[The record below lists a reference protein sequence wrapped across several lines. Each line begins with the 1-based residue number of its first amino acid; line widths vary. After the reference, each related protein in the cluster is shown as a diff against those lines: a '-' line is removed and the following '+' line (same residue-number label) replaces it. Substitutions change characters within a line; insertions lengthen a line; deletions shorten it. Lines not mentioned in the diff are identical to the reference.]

1 MIVLDP
7 NGEKLNL
14 MPLNVGPSHPA
25 THGCLRFMAAMDGET
40 IVASVEEIGY
50 LHRGFEKMVERGTW
64 QQVVPYTDRLNYCS
78 AIMNNI
84 AFCRAVENMFQVEIP
99 ERCKVLRVIVNELSR
114 INDHFVCVA
123 AAFQDLG
130 GTTPFMYAFNP
141 REEIMCIWEKLTGAR
156 LTNSFARIG
165 GLSRDSYAGF
175 EQDVLAALNSTEKA
189 LKDLHACL
197 DRNRI
202 FLDRTVGIGKISA
215 EKAISYGWT
224 GPCLRAS
231 GVASDLRKDEP
242 YYDYE
247 TYDWEVVVGTQGDCN
262 DRLQVRLAEIEE
274 SVKIVR
280 QALKRLTPGPVDLV
294 DPRIRVPSH
303 KLAYQD
309 MEGLIGRFKSVY
321 EGIRVPEGEYYCG
334 SECANGELGFTII
347 SDGSGHPY
355 RIKVRRSLLH
365 SMNSSKAVS
374 WLTPWPCFRVST
386 LLLENLT
393 DERTYYWRCPICLE
407 QSFEVRPSGAAD

>member
-84 AFCRAVENMFQVEIP
+84 AFCRAVENMFGVEIP
-99 ERCKVLRVIVNELSR
+99 ERSKVLRVIVNELSR

-165 GLSRDSYAGF
+165 GLYRDSYEGF

-280 QALKRLTPGPVDLV
+280 QALKRLAPGPVDIV

-355 RIKVRRSLLH
+355 RIKVRPPCLTQFAAFHELVEGGLLAD
-365 SMNSSKAVS
+365 SMAV
-374 WLTPWPCFRVST
+374 L
-386 LLLENLT
+386 
-393 DERTYYWRCPICLE
+393 
-407 QSFEVRPSGAAD
+407 SGLNIIAGELDR

>member
-7 NGEKLNL
+7 NGERLNL

-64 QQVVPYTDRLNYCS
+64 QQVIPYTDRLNYCS

-84 AFCRAVENMFQVEIP
+84 AFCRAVENMFGVELT

-156 LTNSFARIG
+156 LTNSYARIG
-165 GLSRDSYAGF
+165 GLYRDSYEGF
-175 EQDVLAALNSTEKA
+175 EADVLAALESTEKA

-280 QALKRLTPGPVDLV
+280 QALLRLTPGPVDIV
-294 DPRIRVPSH
+294 DPRIRVPAH

-334 SECANGELGFTII
+334 SECANGELGFTIV

-355 RIKVRRSLLH
+355 RIKVRPPCLTQFAAFHELVEGGQLAD
-365 SMNSSKAVS
+365 SMAV
-374 WLTPWPCFRVST
+374 L
-386 LLLENLT
+386 
-393 DERTYYWRCPICLE
+393 
-407 QSFEVRPSGAAD
+407 SGLNIIAGELDR

>member
-1 MIVLDP
+1 MIVLDK
-7 NGEKLNL
+7 NGDKLNL

-25 THGCLRFMAAMDGET
+25 THGCLRFLAAMDGET

-84 AFCRAVENMFQVEIP
+84 AYCRAVENMFGVEIP

-165 GLSRDSYAGF
+165 GLYRDSYEGF
-175 EQDVLAALNSTEKA
+175 EQDVLAALDSTEKA

-215 EKAISYGWT
+215 ERAISYGWT
-224 GPCLRAS
+224 GPCLRAC

-280 QALKRLTPGPVDLV
+280 QALKRLAPGPVDIV
-294 DPRIRVPSH
+294 DPRIRVPAH

-334 SECANGELGFTII
+334 SECANGELGFTIV

-355 RIKVRRSLLH
+355 RIKVRPPCLTQFAAFHELVEGGQLAD
-365 SMNSSKAVS
+365 SMAV
-374 WLTPWPCFRVST
+374 L
-386 LLLENLT
+386 
-393 DERTYYWRCPICLE
+393 
-407 QSFEVRPSGAAD
+407 SGLNIIAGELDR

>member
-1 MIVLDP
+1 MIVRDS
-7 NGEKLNL
+7 NGETLDL

-25 THGCLRFMAAMDGET
+25 THGCLRFLAAMDGET

-84 AFCRAVENMFQVEIP
+84 AYCRAVENMFGVEIT

-156 LTNSFARIG
+156 LTNSYSRIG
-165 GLSRDSYAGF
+165 GLSRDSYDGF
-175 EQDVLAALNSTEKA
+175 EQDVLAALGSVEKA

-215 EKAISYGWT
+215 ERAISYGWT
-224 GPCLRAS
+224 GPCLRAC

-280 QALKRLTPGPVDLV
+280 QALKRLTPGPIDIV
-294 DPRIRVPSH
+294 DPRIRVPAH

-334 SECANGELGFTII
+334 SECANGELGFTIV

-355 RIKVRRSLLH
+355 RIKVRPPCLTQFAAFHELVEGGQLAD
-365 SMNSSKAVS
+365 SMAV
-374 WLTPWPCFRVST
+374 L
-386 LLLENLT
+386 
-393 DERTYYWRCPICLE
+393 
-407 QSFEVRPSGAAD
+407 SGLNIIAGELDR

>member
-1 MIVLDP
+1 MIVLDR

-64 QQVVPYTDRLNYCS
+64 QQVLPYTDRLNYCS

-84 AFCRAVENMFQVEIP
+84 AFCRAVENMFGVELP

-156 LTNSFARIG
+156 LTNSYARIG
-165 GLSRDSYAGF
+165 GLYRDSYDGF
-175 EQDVLAALNSTEKA
+175 ERDVLAALDSTEKA

-280 QALKRLTPGPVDLV
+280 QALKRLAPGPVDIV
-294 DPRIRVPSH
+294 DPRIRVPAH

-334 SECANGELGFTII
+334 SECANGELGFTIV

-355 RIKVRRSLLH
+355 RIKVRPPCLTQFAAFHDLVEGGQLAD
-365 SMNSSKAVS
+365 SMAV
-374 WLTPWPCFRVST
+374 L
-386 LLLENLT
+386 
-393 DERTYYWRCPICLE
+393 
-407 QSFEVRPSGAAD
+407 SGLNIIAGELDR

>member
-25 THGCLRFMAAMDGET
+25 THGCLRFLAAMDGET

-64 QQVVPYTDRLNYCS
+64 QQVLPYTDRLNYCS

-84 AFCRAVENMFQVEIP
+84 AFCRTVETMFGIELP

-156 LTNSFARIG
+156 LTNSYARIG
-165 GLSRDSYAGF
+165 GLYRDSYDGF
-175 EQDVLAALNSTEKA
+175 ENDVLAALDSTEKA

-215 EKAISYGWT
+215 ERAISYGWT

-262 DRLQVRLAEIEE
+262 DRLQVRMAEIEE

-280 QALKRLTPGPVDLV
+280 QALKRLAPGPVDIV
-294 DPRIRVPSH
+294 DPRIRVPAH

-321 EGIRVPEGEYYCG
+321 EGIRVPEGEFYCG
-334 SECANGELGFTII
+334 SECANGELGFTIV

-355 RIKVRRSLLH
+355 RIKVRPPCLTQFAAFHELVEGGQLAD
-365 SMNSSKAVS
+365 SMAV
-374 WLTPWPCFRVST
+374 L
-386 LLLENLT
+386 
-393 DERTYYWRCPICLE
+393 
-407 QSFEVRPSGAAD
+407 SGLNIIAGELDR

>member
-14 MPLNVGPSHPA
+14 RPLNVGPSHPA
-25 THGCLRFMAAMDGET
+25 THGCLRFLAAMDGET

-64 QQVVPYTDRLNYCS
+64 QQVLPYTDRLNYCS

-84 AFCRAVENMFQVEIP
+84 AFCRAVETMFGIDLP

-114 INDHFVCVA
+114 INDHFVCIA

-156 LTNSFARIG
+156 LTNSYARIG
-165 GLSRDSYAGF
+165 GLYRDSYDGF
-175 EQDVLAALNSTEKA
+175 ENDVLAALDSTEKA

-262 DRLQVRLAEIEE
+262 DRLQVRMAEIEE

-280 QALKRLTPGPVDLV
+280 QALKRLAPGPVDIV
-294 DPRIRVPSH
+294 DPRIRVPAH

-321 EGIRVPEGEYYCG
+321 EGIRVPEGEFYCG
-334 SECANGELGFTII
+334 SECANGELGFTIV

-355 RIKVRRSLLH
+355 RIKVRPPCLTQFAAFHELVEGGQLAD
-365 SMNSSKAVS
+365 SMAV
-374 WLTPWPCFRVST
+374 L
-386 LLLENLT
+386 
-393 DERTYYWRCPICLE
+393 
-407 QSFEVRPSGAAD
+407 SGLNIIAGELDR

>member
-25 THGCLRFMAAMDGET
+25 THGCLRFLAAMDGET

-165 GLSRDSYAGF
+165 GLSRDSYEGF

-294 DPRIRVPSH
+294 DPRIRVPAH

-355 RIKVRRSLLH
+355 RIKVRPPCLTQFAAFHELVEGGLLAD
-365 SMNSSKAVS
+365 SMAV
-374 WLTPWPCFRVST
+374 L
-386 LLLENLT
+386 
-393 DERTYYWRCPICLE
+393 
-407 QSFEVRPSGAAD
+407 SGLNIIAGELDR

>member
-1 MIVLDP
+1 MIVLDK

-84 AFCRAVENMFQVEIP
+84 AYCRAVETMFGIELP
-99 ERCKVLRVIVNELSR
+99 ERTKVLRVIVNELSR

-165 GLSRDSYAGF
+165 GLYRDSYEGF
-175 EQDVLAALNSTEKA
+175 ESDVLAALDSTEKA

-280 QALKRLTPGPVDLV
+280 QALKRLAPGPVDIV
-294 DPRIRVPSH
+294 DPRIRVPAH

-309 MEGLIGRFKSVY
+309 MEGLIGRFTSVY

-334 SECANGELGFTII
+334 SECANGELGFTIV

-355 RIKVRRSLLH
+355 RIKVRPPCLTQFAAFHDLVEGGQLAD
-365 SMNSSKAVS
+365 SMAV
-374 WLTPWPCFRVST
+374 L
-386 LLLENLT
+386 
-393 DERTYYWRCPICLE
+393 
-407 QSFEVRPSGAAD
+407 SGLNIIAGELDR

>member
-1 MIVLDP
+1 MIVLDK
-7 NGEKLNL
+7 NGERLNL

-25 THGCLRFMAAMDGET
+25 THGCLRFLAAMDGET

-50 LHRGFEKMVERGTW
+50 LHRGFEKMVDRGTW
-64 QQVVPYTDRLNYCS
+64 QQVIPYTDRLNYCS

-84 AFCRAVENMFQVEIP
+84 AFCRAVENMFGVEIT

-156 LTNSFARIG
+156 LTNSYARIG
-165 GLSRDSYAGF
+165 GLYRDSYDGF
-175 EQDVLAALNSTEKA
+175 EKDVLAALDSTEKA

-224 GPCLRAS
+224 GPCLRAC

-280 QALKRLTPGPVDLV
+280 QALKRLAPGPVDIV
-294 DPRIRVPSH
+294 DPRIRVPAH

-334 SECANGELGFTII
+334 SECANGELGFTIV

-355 RIKVRRSLLH
+355 RIKVRPPCLTQFAAFHELVEGGQLAD
-365 SMNSSKAVS
+365 SMAV
-374 WLTPWPCFRVST
+374 L
-386 LLLENLT
+386 
-393 DERTYYWRCPICLE
+393 
-407 QSFEVRPSGAAD
+407 SGLNIIAGELDR

>member
-25 THGCLRFMAAMDGET
+25 THGCLRFLTAMDGET

-84 AFCRAVENMFQVEIP
+84 AFCRAVENMFGVEIP

-114 INDHFVCVA
+114 INDHFVCIA

-156 LTNSFARIG
+156 LTNSYARIG
-165 GLSRDSYAGF
+165 GLYRDSYDGF
-175 EQDVLAALNSTEKA
+175 ENDVLAALDSTEKA

-280 QALKRLTPGPVDLV
+280 QALKRLAPGPVDIV
-294 DPRIRVPSH
+294 DPRIRVPAH

-355 RIKVRRSLLH
+355 RIKVRPPCLTQFAAFHELVEGGLLAD
-365 SMNSSKAVS
+365 SMAV
-374 WLTPWPCFRVST
+374 L
-386 LLLENLT
+386 
-393 DERTYYWRCPICLE
+393 
-407 QSFEVRPSGAAD
+407 SGLNIIAGELDR

>member
-202 FLDRTVGIGKISA
+202 FLDRTVGVGKISA

-280 QALKRLTPGPVDLV
+280 QALKRLAPGPVDLV
-294 DPRIRVPSH
+294 DPRIRVPAH

-321 EGIRVPEGEYYCG
+321 EGVRVPEGEYYCG
-334 SECANGELGFTII
+334 SECANGELGFTIV

-355 RIKVRRSLLH
+355 RIKVRPPCLTQFAAFHELVEGGLLAD
-365 SMNSSKAVS
+365 SMAV
-374 WLTPWPCFRVST
+374 L
-386 LLLENLT
+386 
-393 DERTYYWRCPICLE
+393 
-407 QSFEVRPSGAAD
+407 SGLNIIAGELDR

>member
-25 THGCLRFMAAMDGET
+25 THGCLRFLTAMDGET

-84 AFCRAVENMFQVEIP
+84 AFCRAVENMFGVEIP

-165 GLSRDSYAGF
+165 GLSRDSYEGF

-231 GVASDLRKDEP
+231 GVAADLRKDEP

-280 QALKRLTPGPVDLV
+280 QALKRLAPGPVDIV
-294 DPRIRVPSH
+294 DPRIRVPAH

-355 RIKVRRSLLH
+355 RIKVRPPCLTQFAAFHELVEGGLLAD
-365 SMNSSKAVS
+365 SMAV
-374 WLTPWPCFRVST
+374 L
-386 LLLENLT
+386 
-393 DERTYYWRCPICLE
+393 
-407 QSFEVRPSGAAD
+407 SGLNIIAGELDR

>member
-25 THGCLRFMAAMDGET
+25 THGCLRFLTAMDGET

-64 QQVVPYTDRLNYCS
+64 QQVIPYTDRLNYCS

-84 AFCRAVENMFQVEIP
+84 AFCRAVENMFGVEIP
-99 ERCKVLRVIVNELSR
+99 ERSKVLRVIVNELSR

-165 GLSRDSYAGF
+165 GLYRDSYEGF

-280 QALKRLTPGPVDLV
+280 QALKRLAPGPVDIV
-294 DPRIRVPSH
+294 DPRIRVPAH

-355 RIKVRRSLLH
+355 RIKVRPPCLTQFAAFHELVEGGLLAD
-365 SMNSSKAVS
+365 SMAV
-374 WLTPWPCFRVST
+374 L
-386 LLLENLT
+386 
-393 DERTYYWRCPICLE
+393 
-407 QSFEVRPSGAAD
+407 SGLNIIAGELDR

>member
-1 MIVLDP
+1 MIVLDK
-7 NGEKLNL
+7 NGDKLNL

-25 THGCLRFMAAMDGET
+25 THGCLRFLAAMDGET

-84 AFCRAVENMFQVEIP
+84 AYCRAVENMFGVEIP
-99 ERCKVLRVIVNELSR
+99 ERTKVLRVIVNELSR

-165 GLSRDSYAGF
+165 GLYRDSYEGF
-175 EQDVLAALNSTEKA
+175 EQDVLAALDSTEKA

-215 EKAISYGWT
+215 ERAISYGWT
-224 GPCLRAS
+224 GPCLRAC

-280 QALKRLTPGPVDLV
+280 QALKRLAPGPVDIV
-294 DPRIRVPSH
+294 DPRIRVPAH

-334 SECANGELGFTII
+334 SECANGELGFTIV

-355 RIKVRRSLLH
+355 RIKVRPPCLTQFAAFHELVEGGQLAD
-365 SMNSSKAVS
+365 SMAV
-374 WLTPWPCFRVST
+374 L
-386 LLLENLT
+386 
-393 DERTYYWRCPICLE
+393 
-407 QSFEVRPSGAAD
+407 SGLNIIAGELDR

>member
-165 GLSRDSYAGF
+165 GLYRDSYEGF

-294 DPRIRVPSH
+294 DPRIRVPAH

-334 SECANGELGFTII
+334 SECANGELGFTIV

-355 RIKVRRSLLH
+355 RIKVRPPCLTQFAAFHELVEGGLLAD
-365 SMNSSKAVS
+365 SMAV
-374 WLTPWPCFRVST
+374 L
-386 LLLENLT
+386 
-393 DERTYYWRCPICLE
+393 
-407 QSFEVRPSGAAD
+407 SGLNIIAGELDR

>member
-25 THGCLRFMAAMDGET
+25 THGCLRFLAAMDGET

-84 AFCRAVENMFQVEIP
+84 AFCRAVENMFGVEIP
-99 ERCKVLRVIVNELSR
+99 ERSKVLRVIVNELSR

-165 GLSRDSYAGF
+165 GLSRDSYEGF

-280 QALKRLTPGPVDLV
+280 QALKRLAPGPVDIV

-355 RIKVRRSLLH
+355 RIKVRPPCLTQFAAFHELVEGGLLAD
-365 SMNSSKAVS
+365 SMAV
-374 WLTPWPCFRVST
+374 L
-386 LLLENLT
+386 
-393 DERTYYWRCPICLE
+393 
-407 QSFEVRPSGAAD
+407 SGLNIIAGELDR

>member
-1 MIVLDP
+1 MIVLDK

-78 AIMNNI
+78 SIMNNI
-84 AFCRAVENMFQVEIP
+84 AYCRAVENMFGVEIP

-156 LTNSFARIG
+156 LTNSYARIG
-165 GLSRDSYAGF
+165 GLYRDSYDGF
-175 EQDVLAALNSTEKA
+175 EQDVLAALDSTEKA

-280 QALKRLTPGPVDLV
+280 QALKRLTPGPVDIV
-294 DPRIRVPSH
+294 DPRIRVPAH

-321 EGIRVPEGEYYCG
+321 EGIRVPEGEYYSG

-355 RIKVRRSLLH
+355 RIKVRPPCLTQFAAFHDLVEGGQLAD
-365 SMNSSKAVS
+365 SMAV
-374 WLTPWPCFRVST
+374 L
-386 LLLENLT
+386 
-393 DERTYYWRCPICLE
+393 
-407 QSFEVRPSGAAD
+407 SGLNIIAGELDR

>member
-25 THGCLRFMAAMDGET
+25 THGCLRFLTAMDGET

-165 GLSRDSYAGF
+165 GLYRDSYEGF

-280 QALKRLTPGPVDLV
+280 QALKRLAPGPVDIV

-355 RIKVRRSLLH
+355 RIKVRPPCLTQFAAFHELVEGGLLAD
-365 SMNSSKAVS
+365 SMAV
-374 WLTPWPCFRVST
+374 L
-386 LLLENLT
+386 
-393 DERTYYWRCPICLE
+393 
-407 QSFEVRPSGAAD
+407 SGLNIIAGELDR

>member
-64 QQVVPYTDRLNYCS
+64 QQVLPYTDRLNYCS

-84 AFCRAVENMFQVEIP
+84 AFCRAVENMFGLELP

-156 LTNSFARIG
+156 LTNSYARIG
-165 GLSRDSYAGF
+165 GLYRDSYDGF
-175 EQDVLAALNSTEKA
+175 EKDVLAALDSTEKA

-280 QALKRLTPGPVDLV
+280 QALKRLAPGPVDIV
-294 DPRIRVPSH
+294 DPRIRVPAH

-334 SECANGELGFTII
+334 SECANGELGFTIV

-355 RIKVRRSLLH
+355 RIKVRPPCLTQFAAFHDLVEGGQLAD
-365 SMNSSKAVS
+365 SMAV
-374 WLTPWPCFRVST
+374 L
-386 LLLENLT
+386 
-393 DERTYYWRCPICLE
+393 
-407 QSFEVRPSGAAD
+407 SGLNIIAGELDR

>member
-1 MIVLDP
+1 MIVLDK
-7 NGEKLNL
+7 NGDKLNL

-25 THGCLRFMAAMDGET
+25 THGCLRFLAAMDGET

-64 QQVVPYTDRLNYCS
+64 QQVIPYTDRLNYCS

-84 AFCRAVENMFQVEIP
+84 AFCRAVENMFGVEIT

-156 LTNSFARIG
+156 LTNSYARIG
-165 GLSRDSYAGF
+165 GLYRDSYDGF
-175 EQDVLAALNSTEKA
+175 ENDVLAALGSVEKA

-215 EKAISYGWT
+215 ERAISYGWT

-280 QALKRLTPGPVDLV
+280 QALKRLTPGPVDIV
-294 DPRIRVPSH
+294 DPRIRVPAH

-334 SECANGELGFTII
+334 SECANGELGFTIV

-355 RIKVRRSLLH
+355 RIKVRPPCLTQFAAFHELVEGGQLAD
-365 SMNSSKAVS
+365 SMAV
-374 WLTPWPCFRVST
+374 L
-386 LLLENLT
+386 
-393 DERTYYWRCPICLE
+393 
-407 QSFEVRPSGAAD
+407 SGLNIIAGELDR

>member
-1 MIVLDP
+1 MIVLDK

-84 AFCRAVENMFQVEIP
+84 AYCRAVENMFGVEIP
-99 ERCKVLRVIVNELSR
+99 ERTKVLRVIVNELSR

-165 GLSRDSYAGF
+165 GLYRDSYEGF
-175 EQDVLAALNSTEKA
+175 ESDVLAALDSTEKA

-215 EKAISYGWT
+215 ERAISYGWT

-280 QALKRLTPGPVDLV
+280 QALKRLTPGPVDIV
-294 DPRIRVPSH
+294 DPRIRVPAH

-334 SECANGELGFTII
+334 SECANGELGFTIV

-355 RIKVRRSLLH
+355 RIKVRPPCLTQFAAFHELVEGGQLAD
-365 SMNSSKAVS
+365 SMAV
-374 WLTPWPCFRVST
+374 L
-386 LLLENLT
+386 
-393 DERTYYWRCPICLE
+393 
-407 QSFEVRPSGAAD
+407 SGLNIIAGELDR

>member
-25 THGCLRFMAAMDGET
+25 THGCLRFLAAMDGET

-64 QQVVPYTDRLNYCS
+64 QQVIPYTDRLNYCS

-84 AFCRAVENMFQVEIP
+84 AFCRAVETMFGVEIT
-99 ERCKVLRVIVNELSR
+99 ERAKVLRVIVNELSR

-156 LTNSFARIG
+156 LTNSYARIG
-165 GLSRDSYAGF
+165 GLYRDSYEGF
-175 EQDVLAALNSTEKA
+175 EADVLAALDSTEKA

-262 DRLQVRLAEIEE
+262 DRLQVRLAEIAE

-280 QALKRLTPGPVDLV
+280 QALLRLTPGPVDIV
-294 DPRIRVPSH
+294 DPRIRVPAH

-334 SECANGELGFTII
+334 SECANGELGFTIV

-355 RIKVRRSLLH
+355 RIKVRPPCLTQFAAFHDLVEGGQLAD
-365 SMNSSKAVS
+365 SMAV
-374 WLTPWPCFRVST
+374 L
-386 LLLENLT
+386 
-393 DERTYYWRCPICLE
+393 
-407 QSFEVRPSGAAD
+407 SGLNIIAGELDR

>member
-1 MIVLDP
+1 MIVLDK

-84 AFCRAVENMFQVEIP
+84 AYCRAVETMFGIELP
-99 ERCKVLRVIVNELSR
+99 ERTKVLRVIVNELSR

-165 GLSRDSYAGF
+165 GLYRDSYEGF
-175 EQDVLAALNSTEKA
+175 ESDVLAALDSTEKA

-280 QALKRLTPGPVDLV
+280 QALKRLAPGPVDIV
-294 DPRIRVPSH
+294 DPRIRVPAH

-321 EGIRVPEGEYYCG
+321 EGIRVPEGEYYSG

-355 RIKVRRSLLH
+355 RIKVRPPCLTQFAAFHELVEGGQLAD
-365 SMNSSKAVS
+365 SMAV
-374 WLTPWPCFRVST
+374 L
-386 LLLENLT
+386 
-393 DERTYYWRCPICLE
+393 
-407 QSFEVRPSGAAD
+407 SGLNIIAGELDR

>member
-25 THGCLRFMAAMDGET
+25 THGCLRFLAAMDGET

-84 AFCRAVENMFQVEIP
+84 AFCRAVENMFGVEIP
-99 ERCKVLRVIVNELSR
+99 ERSKVLRVIVNELSR

-175 EQDVLAALNSTEKA
+175 EQDVLEALNSTEKA

-231 GVASDLRKDEP
+231 GVAADLRKDEP

-280 QALKRLTPGPVDLV
+280 QALKRLTPGPVDIV

-355 RIKVRRSLLH
+355 RIKVRPPCLTQFAAFHELVEGGLLAD
-365 SMNSSKAVS
+365 SMAV
-374 WLTPWPCFRVST
+374 L
-386 LLLENLT
+386 
-393 DERTYYWRCPICLE
+393 
-407 QSFEVRPSGAAD
+407 SGLNIIAGELDR

>member
-1 MIVLDP
+1 MIVLDK

-25 THGCLRFMAAMDGET
+25 THGCLRFLTAMDGET

-84 AFCRAVENMFQVEIP
+84 AYCRAVENMFGVEIP

-156 LTNSFARIG
+156 LTNSYSRIG
-165 GLSRDSYAGF
+165 GLARDSYDGF
-175 EQDVLAALNSTEKA
+175 EQDVLAALDSTEKA

-280 QALKRLTPGPVDLV
+280 QALKRLAPGPVDIV
-294 DPRIRVPSH
+294 DPRIRVPAH

-321 EGIRVPEGEYYCG
+321 EGIRVPEGEYYSG
-334 SECANGELGFTII
+334 SECANGELGFTIV

-355 RIKVRRSLLH
+355 RIKVRPPCLTQFAAFHELVEGGQLAD
-365 SMNSSKAVS
+365 SMAV
-374 WLTPWPCFRVST
+374 L
-386 LLLENLT
+386 
-393 DERTYYWRCPICLE
+393 
-407 QSFEVRPSGAAD
+407 SGLNIIAGELDR

>member
-1 MIVLDP
+1 MIVLDK

-84 AFCRAVENMFQVEIP
+84 AYCRAVEMMFGIELP
-99 ERCKVLRVIVNELSR
+99 ERTKVLRVIVNELSR

-165 GLSRDSYAGF
+165 GLYRDSYEGF
-175 EQDVLAALNSTEKA
+175 ESDVLAALDSTEKA

-280 QALKRLTPGPVDLV
+280 QALKRLAPGPVDIV
-294 DPRIRVPSH
+294 DPRIRVPAH

-321 EGIRVPEGEYYCG
+321 EGIRVPEGEYYSG

-355 RIKVRRSLLH
+355 RIKVRPPCLTQFAAFHELVEGGQLAD
-365 SMNSSKAVS
+365 SMAV
-374 WLTPWPCFRVST
+374 L
-386 LLLENLT
+386 
-393 DERTYYWRCPICLE
+393 
-407 QSFEVRPSGAAD
+407 SGLNIIAGELDR

>member
-202 FLDRTVGIGKISA
+202 FLDRTVGVGKISA
-215 EKAISYGWT
+215 ERAISYGWT

-274 SVKIVR
+274 SVKSVR
-280 QALKRLTPGPVDLV
+280 QALKRLAPGPVDIV
-294 DPRIRVPSH
+294 DPRIRVPAH

-321 EGIRVPEGEYYCG
+321 EGVRVPEGEYYCG
-334 SECANGELGFTII
+334 SECANGELGFTIV

-355 RIKVRRSLLH
+355 RIKVRPPCLTQFAAFHELVEGGLLAD
-365 SMNSSKAVS
+365 SMAV
-374 WLTPWPCFRVST
+374 L
-386 LLLENLT
+386 
-393 DERTYYWRCPICLE
+393 
-407 QSFEVRPSGAAD
+407 SGLNIIAGELDR

>member
-1 MIVLDP
+1 MIVLDK

-84 AFCRAVENMFQVEIP
+84 AYCRTVEKMFGVDIP
-99 ERCKVLRVIVNELSR
+99 DRCKVLRVIVNELSR

-165 GLSRDSYAGF
+165 GLYRDSYEGF
-175 EQDVLAALNSTEKA
+175 EQDVLAALDSTEKA

-224 GPCLRAS
+224 GPCLRAC

-262 DRLQVRLAEIEE
+262 DRLQVRMAEIEE

-280 QALKRLTPGPVDLV
+280 QALKRLAPGPVDIV
-294 DPRIRVPSH
+294 DPRIRVPAH

-321 EGIRVPEGEYYCG
+321 EGIRVPEGEFYCG
-334 SECANGELGFTII
+334 SECANGELGFTIV

-355 RIKVRRSLLH
+355 RIKVRPPCLTQFAAFHELVEGGQLAD
-365 SMNSSKAVS
+365 SMAV
-374 WLTPWPCFRVST
+374 L
-386 LLLENLT
+386 
-393 DERTYYWRCPICLE
+393 
-407 QSFEVRPSGAAD
+407 SGLNIIAGELDR

>member
-25 THGCLRFMAAMDGET
+25 THGCLRFLAAMDGET

-84 AFCRAVENMFQVEIP
+84 AFCRAVENMFGVEIP

-165 GLSRDSYAGF
+165 GLSRDSYEGF

-280 QALKRLTPGPVDLV
+280 QALKRLAPGPVDIV

-355 RIKVRRSLLH
+355 RIKVRPPCLTQFAAFHELVEGGLLAD
-365 SMNSSKAVS
+365 SMAV
-374 WLTPWPCFRVST
+374 L
-386 LLLENLT
+386 
-393 DERTYYWRCPICLE
+393 
-407 QSFEVRPSGAAD
+407 SGLNIIAGELDR

>member
-1 MIVLDP
+1 MIVLDK
-7 NGEKLNL
+7 NGERLNL

-25 THGCLRFMAAMDGET
+25 THGCLRFLAAMDGET

-64 QQVVPYTDRLNYCS
+64 QQVIPYTDRLNYCS

-84 AFCRAVENMFQVEIP
+84 AFCRAVENMFGVEIT

-156 LTNSFARIG
+156 LTNSYARIG
-165 GLSRDSYAGF
+165 GLYRDSYDGF
-175 EQDVLAALNSTEKA
+175 EKDVLAALDSTEKA

-224 GPCLRAS
+224 GPCLRAW

-280 QALKRLTPGPVDLV
+280 QALKRLAPGPVDIV
-294 DPRIRVPSH
+294 DPRIRVPAH

-321 EGIRVPEGEYYCG
+321 EGIRVPEGEFYCG
-334 SECANGELGFTII
+334 SECANGELGFTIV

-355 RIKVRRSLLH
+355 RIKVRPPCLTQFAAFHELVEGGMLAD
-365 SMNSSKAVS
+365 SMAV
-374 WLTPWPCFRVST
+374 L
-386 LLLENLT
+386 
-393 DERTYYWRCPICLE
+393 
-407 QSFEVRPSGAAD
+407 SGLNIIAGELDR

>member
-1 MIVLDP
+1 MIVLDH
-7 NGEKLNL
+7 NGERQSL

-25 THGCLRFMAAMDGET
+25 THGCLRFLTALDGET

-64 QQVVPYTDRLNYCS
+64 QQVLPYTDRLNYCS

-84 AFCRAVENMFQVEIP
+84 AYCRTVEGMFGVEIT
-99 ERCKVLRVIVNELSR
+99 ERTKVLRVIVNELSR

-156 LTNSFARIG
+156 LTNSYARIG
-165 GLSRDSYAGF
+165 GLSRDSYDGF
-175 EQDVLAALNSTEKA
+175 EQDVLAALDSTEKA

-224 GPCLRAS
+224 GPCLRAC

-280 QALKRLTPGPVDLV
+280 QALKRLAPGPVDIV
-294 DPRIRVPSH
+294 DPRIRVPAH

-355 RIKVRRSLLH
+355 RIKVRPPCLTQFAAFHELVEGGQLAD
-365 SMNSSKAVS
+365 SMAV
-374 WLTPWPCFRVST
+374 L
-386 LLLENLT
+386 
-393 DERTYYWRCPICLE
+393 
-407 QSFEVRPSGAAD
+407 SGLNIIAGELDR

>member
-25 THGCLRFMAAMDGET
+25 THGCLRFLTAMDGET

-84 AFCRAVENMFQVEIP
+84 AFCRAVENMFGVEIP
-99 ERCKVLRVIVNELSR
+99 ERSKVLRVIVNELSR

-165 GLSRDSYAGF
+165 GLYRDSYDGF

-280 QALKRLTPGPVDLV
+280 QALKRLAPGPVDIV
-294 DPRIRVPSH
+294 DPRIRVPAH

-355 RIKVRRSLLH
+355 RIKVRPPCLTQFAAFHELVEGGLLAD
-365 SMNSSKAVS
+365 SMAV
-374 WLTPWPCFRVST
+374 L
-386 LLLENLT
+386 
-393 DERTYYWRCPICLE
+393 
-407 QSFEVRPSGAAD
+407 SGLNIIAGELDR

>member
-25 THGCLRFMAAMDGET
+25 THGCLRFLAAMDGET

-84 AFCRAVENMFQVEIP
+84 AFCRAVENMFGVEIP
-99 ERCKVLRVIVNELSR
+99 ERSKVLRVIVNELSR

-165 GLSRDSYAGF
+165 GLYRDSYAGF
-175 EQDVLAALNSTEKA
+175 EQDVLEALNSTEKA

-280 QALKRLTPGPVDLV
+280 QALKRLAPGPVDIV
-294 DPRIRVPSH
+294 DPRIRVPAH

-355 RIKVRRSLLH
+355 RIKVRPPCLTQFAAFHELVEGGLLAD
-365 SMNSSKAVS
+365 SMAV
-374 WLTPWPCFRVST
+374 L
-386 LLLENLT
+386 
-393 DERTYYWRCPICLE
+393 
-407 QSFEVRPSGAAD
+407 SGLNIIAGELDR

>member
-25 THGCLRFMAAMDGET
+25 THGCLRFLAAMDGET

-84 AFCRAVENMFQVEIP
+84 AYCRTVEKMFGVDIP

-165 GLSRDSYAGF
+165 GLYRDSYDGF
-175 EQDVLAALNSTEKA
+175 EKDVLAALDSTEKA

-280 QALKRLTPGPVDLV
+280 QALKRLAPGPVDIV
-294 DPRIRVPSH
+294 DPRIRVPAH

-321 EGIRVPEGEYYCG
+321 EGIRVPEGEFYCG
-334 SECANGELGFTII
+334 TECANGELGFTIV

-355 RIKVRRSLLH
+355 RIKVRPPCLTQFAAFHELVEGGMLAD
-365 SMNSSKAVS
+365 SMAV
-374 WLTPWPCFRVST
+374 L
-386 LLLENLT
+386 
-393 DERTYYWRCPICLE
+393 
-407 QSFEVRPSGAAD
+407 SGLNIIAGELDR